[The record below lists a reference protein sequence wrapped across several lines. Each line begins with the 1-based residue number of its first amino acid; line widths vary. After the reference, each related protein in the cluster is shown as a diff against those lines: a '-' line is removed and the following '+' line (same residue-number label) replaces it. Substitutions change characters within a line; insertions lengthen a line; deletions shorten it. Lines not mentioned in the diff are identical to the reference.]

1 MKKNLL
7 LIAFVFSIFLLPQQ
21 VFAVDFS
28 ITNTEINAYLQ
39 EDGDVQVKEQ
49 HTYQFE
55 SDFDGITRTLIQ
67 KEQTEIT
74 DFQAFENNNSLDVE
88 QEENLFKIYRSG
100 SNEEI
105 KIDLSYTITN
115 GVELYT
121 DLGQFY
127 WPFFD
132 TSNESTYQNMDIF
145 IHPPQETEDVLTLGY
160 DEAYETAS
168 IASDGIVHF
177 AMGEVESGTNGDIRV
192 AYDASLF
199 PAADLKENKTIRE
212 DILADKTELKAKQ
225 EAYENR
231 QDLLSRISPY
241 IVSGLFIYL
250 IVLVM
255 IGWRKKN
262 SRLREVVRSSM
273 QSLYLPN
280 QELSLPATILYI
292 RNMSVSSELVSA
304 ALLDL
309 VRKGYVK
316 RDGESKFVVVSSN
329 TDFQHENILIEWLFH
344 KIGKKGVFSLADLE
358 AYTKNKD
365 NHSTYHNDF
374 GKWMEAVKEEVK
386 QNHLFEKKKGVRW
399 TAGIVSLL
407 IIPFIIML
415 GVHSLLMWMIFSIFL
430 SFSLLLFAIFYQ
442 PLTIQGVRI
451 RQQCKQLSSNY
462 ENISEND
469 WNESMSDEHM
479 QAYIYAIGTG
489 NKSMQK
495 KFEHLSNNLSPTSKA
510 DSSLQTNDLVMF
522 ILIASAI
529 NNQFDNTVSTVS
541 ATTSNS
547 GSVPGGG
554 TGVGGGGGGSGAF

>member
-1 MKKNLL
+1 MKKNLIL
-7 LIAFVFSIFLLPQQ
+7 LAFVFSIFLLPQQ

-49 HTYQFE
+49 HTYQFD
-55 SDFDGITRTLIQ
+55 SDFDGITRTLIP
-67 KEQTEIT
+67 KEQTEIN
-74 DFQAFENNNSLDVE
+74 DFQAFENNKSLDVE
-88 QEENLFKIYRSG
+88 QDENLYKIYRNG
-100 SNEEI
+100 SDQKI
-105 KIDLSYTITN
+105 QIDLSYTITN
-115 GVELYT
+115 GVEVYT

-145 IHPPQETEDVLTLGY
+145 IHPPQATGDVLTLGY
-160 DEAYETAS
+160 DEAYETSS

-199 PAADLKENKTIRE
+199 PAANLKENKTIRE
-212 DILADKTELKAKQ
+212 DILADKAELKTKQ
-225 EAYENR
+225 VAYENR
-231 QDLLSRISPY
+231 QYLLSHISPY
-241 IVSGLFIYL
+241 IVSGLFTYL
-250 IVLVM
+250 IALVM
-255 IGWRKKN
+255 VGWRKKN
-262 SRLREVVRSSM
+262 SRLREVERSSI

-280 QELSLPATILYI
+280 QEMSLPATILYM
-292 RNMSVSSELVSA
+292 RNMYVSSELVSA

-316 RDGESKFVVVSSN
+316 REGESKFVVVSSN
-329 TDFQHENILIEWLFH
+329 TDFHHENILIEWLFH
-344 KIGKKGVFSLADLE
+344 KIGKNGTFSLSDLE

-365 NHSTYHNDF
+365 NHSTYHSDF
-374 GKWMEAVKEEVK
+374 GKWREAVKAEVK

-407 IIPFIIML
+407 IIPFIIIL
-415 GVHSLLMWMIFSIFL
+415 GVHSLFMWMIFSIFL

-442 PLTIQGVRI
+442 PKTIQGVRI
-451 RQQCKQLSSNY
+451 RQQCKQLSSSY

-469 WNESMSDEHM
+469 WNDSMSDEQM
-479 QAYIYAIGTG
+479 QTYIYAIGTG

-495 KFEHLSNNLSPTSKA
+495 KFEQLSHNLSPTSTA
-510 DSSLQTNDLVMF
+510 DNNLQTNDLVMLM
-522 ILIASAI
+522 LIASAVT
-529 NNQFDNTVSTVS
+529 NQFDNADSTVS

-547 GSVPGGG
+547 GSVSGGG